1 MYQIRFRD
9 VAIPIRAECVAYLGD
24 WVIEYPVLYSKNNCL
39 RMLGWALSDRAPEV
53 RISAVEA
60 LRKVYCEATLASQ
73 IDMFTEAFKGT
84 YFLVLLFLFIYFVVF
99 RDLVCEKLLFR

>member
-9 VAIPIRAECVAYLGD
+9 VATPIRSECITYLGD
-24 WVIEYPVLYSKNNCL
+24 WVVDYPVLYSKNNCL

-60 LRKVYCEATLASQ
+60 LRKVYCEETLVAQ
-73 IDMFTEAFKGT
+73 INMFTEAFKGT
-84 YFLVLLFLFIYFVVF
+84 NFLALPFFFFFALT
-99 RDLVCEKLLFR
+99 